1 MHFVP
6 RYVHDKHSC
15 NRCEINHFFGH
26 YRMKNSPPTIQDDRT
41 LELYIF
47 FLLFRKEWMRVKREE
62 ERGKTGEGGK
72 LNN

>member
-1 MHFVP
+1 MYFVP

-26 YRMKNSPPTIQDDRT
+26 CRMKNSPPTIQDDRT
-41 LELYIF
+41 LEL
-47 FLLFRKEWMRVKREE
+47 LFRKEGMRVKREE
-62 ERGKTGEGGK
+62 ERGKTGEGEK